1 MEWSEERVQQ
11 LKDMWSKGMTARQ
24 IAESLGEGVTRNAVI
39 GKAHRIGL
47 SQPSPAK
54 IKPKPAMVAMV
65 SDRGCR
71 WPIGHP
77 GESGFHFCGSQAA
90 PGRPYCTSHC
100 SVAYRNKDEA
110 AA

>member
-1 MEWSEERVQQ
+1 MEWSDERVQQ
-11 LKDMWSKGMTARQ
+11 LKDMWAQGASARH
-24 IAESLGEGVTRNAVI
+24 IAETLGGGVTRNAVI

-54 IKPKPAMVAMV
+54 VKVKPAVVAMV

-77 GESGFHFCGSQAA
+77 GESGFHFCGSQAEV
-90 PGRPYCTSHC
+90 GRPYCRSHC
-100 SVAYRNKDEA
+100 AQAYRNTQEA

>member
-1 MEWSEERVQQ
+1 MAKPEWGTKRTCQSCGSKFYDLGKEPVVCPSCGAVLD
-11 LKDMWSKGMTARQ
+11 LKATKTSSSTSA
-24 IAESLGEGVTRNAVI
+24 A
-39 GKAHRIGL
+39 KA
-47 SQPSPAK
+47 
-54 IKPKPAMVAMV
+54 KPKPAMVAMV

-71 WPIGHP
+71 WPIGPP

-90 PGRPYCTSHC
+90 AGRPYCTSHC